1 MEVRNRCPEV
11 LAVPLPSD
19 ALAIPSFLDHLWIF
33 DRPPATEEDRNRA
46 SMYQAERQRADLSR
60 RALTPEE
67 FLASLRIEIH
77 IAAASTDEL
86 SRVAQLTQR
95 TTQFNMTGNLH
106 TAQSLTSKLGQA
118 GNECWTVRVRDVF
131 GDYGLVG
138 AIVFEPVKDS
148 LRVDTFLLS
157 CRALGRGV
165 EDRMI
170 GDLKRWA
177 LERGAERLVIP
188 VVPTA
193 RNRPALEF
201 LARLCEIPLDAKNPF
216 ECVLSA
222 SGSSSEWRPA
232 TVAEPWS
239 QPVSDSAVTP
249 KVVTD
254 EADTLAHI
262 ATQIQSAA
270 AVLSAARNRRM
281 KPRPARSDPFVRA
294 LRRNGGCL
302 GAHLV

>member
-1 MEVRNRCPEV
+1 
-11 LAVPLPSD
+11 
-19 ALAIPSFLDHLWIF
+19 
-33 DRPPATEEDRNRA
+33 
-46 SMYQAERQRADLSR
+46 
-60 RALTPEE
+60 
-67 FLASLRIEIH
+67 
-77 IAAASTDEL
+77 
-86 SRVAQLTQR
+86 
-95 TTQFNMTGNLH
+95 MTGNLH

-193 RNRPALEF
+193 RNHPALEF
-201 LARLCEIPLDAKNPF
+201 LAQAMRDTTGRE
-216 ECVLSA
+216 
-222 SGSSSEWRPA
+222 
-232 TVAEPWS
+232 EP
-239 QPVSDSAVTP
+239 V
-249 KVVTD
+249 
-254 EADTLAHI
+254 
-262 ATQIQSAA
+262 
-270 AVLSAARNRRM
+270 R
-281 KPRPARSDPFVRA
+281 VRA
-294 LRRNGGCL
+294 VGVRQFFGMAPCDGR
-302 GAHLV
+302 